1 MKKSL
6 FSAAIAVLVTT
17 GCTTTVNLTVK
28 NPTRESQSV
37 IAAIKDKGA
46 TKQELN
52 LGTLE
57 PGKDVKS
64 TFPVEHDKDL
74 AVSSTARGYVA
85 WRSTPVTITSAP
97 DPRNLDETI
106 NLSAQYV
113 DEASAVQTV
122 IDDFSRIGKN
132 YQLLPIQARQAVDK
146 YLGALLVMVPP
157 QEGGHGGMVLFR
169 IPPSQ
174 FLGISGER
182 SITYADTNSSHQTQM
197 PGWSAQ
203 RLSDSFPI
211 LKFGTDYSYDS
222 LYDLRWSL
230 KGFGDILAAE
240 PPTWSLFTAIDDLSD
255 TQKAAIDELMMVN
268 PSTVL
273 LYINRIYAVRDGYIS
288 RKHGRKLEPGATLDA
303 SSYLT
308 PSGAWTFSDSATDTK
323 HFAEAVLYMGGEVV
337 QTTFLRMSPG
347 TPDEP
352 RTLSGPQGLLRDMK
366 VFSAYSSVVGR
377 ETWRTVNVRRTGIN
391 LNLSPV
397 MVEP

>member
-6 FSAAIAVLVTT
+6 FSAAIAVLVIT
-17 GCTTTVNLTVK
+17 GCTTTVNLSVK

-52 LGTLE
+52 LGTVE
-57 PGKDVKS
+57 AGKDIKS
-64 TFPVEHDKDL
+64 TFPVEHNRDL
-74 AVSSTARGYVA
+74 AVSSTMRGYVA

-106 NLSAQYV
+106 SLSAQYV
-113 DEASAVQTV
+113 DEASAIQTV
-122 IDDFSRIGKN
+122 VDDFSRIGRN
-132 YQLLPIQARQAVDK
+132 YRLLTIQARQAVDK
-146 YLGALLVMVPP
+146 YLGALLVMIPP
-157 QEGGHGGMVLFR
+157 QEGGQEGMVLYR

-174 FLGISGER
+174 FVGISGER
-182 SITYADTNSSHQTQM
+182 SIKYADTNSSHQAQM
-197 PGWSAQ
+197 SGWSAE
-203 RLSDSFPI
+203 RLSHAFPL
-211 LKFGTDYSYDS
+211 LKFGTDYNYDS
-222 LYDLRWSL
+222 LYDLRWTL
-230 KGFGDILAAE
+230 KGFGDISVAE
-240 PPTWSLFTAIDDLSD
+240 PSTWSLFTAIDDLSD
-255 TQKAAIDELMMVN
+255 MQKAAIEELMMVN
-268 PSTVL
+268 PSAVL
-273 LYINRIYAVRDGYIS
+273 LYVNRVYAIREGNIS
-288 RKHGRKLEPGATLDA
+288 RKQGRKLEPGATLDS

-308 PSGAWTFSDSATDTK
+308 PSGAWTFSESAADTK
-323 HFAEAVLYMGGEVV
+323 QFAEAVLNMGGEVV
-337 QTTFLRMSPG
+337 QTTFLRISPG

-366 VFSAYSSVVGR
+366 VFSPFPSVSGR